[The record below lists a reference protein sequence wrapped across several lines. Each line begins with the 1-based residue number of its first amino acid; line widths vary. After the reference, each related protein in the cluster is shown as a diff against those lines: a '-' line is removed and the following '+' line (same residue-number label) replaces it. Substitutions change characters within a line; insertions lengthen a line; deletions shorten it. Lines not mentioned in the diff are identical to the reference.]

1 MVTYNTVPLS
11 EDARLNEPK
20 APQNRKALIA
30 LVAAVCFASACAG
43 AVAPSAVRGLSS
55 LAADAAPAPAAPV
68 SPGKI
73 TLTDP
78 VATKTDENLCKFQEF
93 SKVWECPREHLSCK
107 EGEYCQYP
115 DYSNEGCFLGSGISE
130 MGREADEAGCS
141 RQELAAA
148 VDKINE
154 LFADHPYGAHNNIC
168 EQKKNEL
175 GTCTKIEIKGKC
187 GFTEVITAS
196 MTC

>member
-1 MVTYNTVPLS
+1 MLYY
-11 EDARLNEPK
+11 
-20 APQNRKALIA
+20 
-30 LVAAVCFASACAG
+30 
-43 AVAPSAVRGLSS
+43 APSWVALSIEEGHQNACS
-55 LAADAAPAPAAPV
+55 
-68 SPGKI
+68 
-73 TLTDP
+73 
-78 VATKTDENLCKFQEF
+78 
-93 SKVWECPREHLSCK
+93 
-107 EGEYCQYP
+107 EGEYCKES
-115 DYSNEGCFLGSGISE
+115 SNMQCPLGSGIGE

-154 LFADHPYGAHNNIC
+154 LFADHPYGANNNIC
-168 EQKKNEL
+168 YQKKKEL